1 VPPFFYT
8 FFAELRRL
16 GYVEGE
22 NLLVERRS
30 GEGKAERYAQVA
42 REVVSLKP
50 DAMLVVSARNL
61 AYFREIPIVAV
72 TGDPILFGI
81 VLAFRQAFLG
91 ALWTSPWGNSEA
103 DGG

>member
-1 VPPFFYT
+1 MKRRAFIAGAGGTFVWSATARGQQRLSTKKIAVVHPIFSPDIMNEKVGDPFFSP

-42 REVVSLKP
+42 AKWSVS
-50 DAMLVVSARNL
+50 NL
-61 AYFREIPIVAV
+61 MRC
-72 TGDPILFGI
+72 
-81 VLAFRQAFLG
+81 
-91 ALWTSPWGNSEA
+91 
-103 DGG
+103 